1 MTAKISLPISDLNED
16 FLQQLKKQYGEHTR
30 LDIQVVE
37 MDETPS
43 LSEDDFW
50 QIIALLKPAAKDK
63 EERIAAAVNHLATL
77 PTKHIYQFE
86 DLLAEKLFS
95 LDTAAHAAVAY
106 PDNSYLSVDGFL
118 YLRAGVV
125 AEGLAVYQ
133 RALDN
138 PASLNKEAD
147 FEPLLSLA
155 ALAYQ
160 QKTGRIFNYISPI
173 SYETYANEEGWS

>member
-50 QIIALLKPAAKDK
+50 QIIALLKPAAKNK
-63 EERIAAAVNHLATL
+63 EERIAAAVKYLAKL

-86 DLLAEKLFS
+86 DLLAEKLFG
-95 LDTAAHAAVAY
+95 LDTAAHAEVAY
-106 PDNSYLSVDGFL
+106 PGNVSVDGFL

-125 AEGLAVYQ
+125 AEGLAAYQ
-133 RALDN
+133 RVLDN
-138 PASLNKEAD
+138 PASLNKEID

-160 QKTGRIFNYISPI
+160 QKTGRMFDYISPV
-173 SYETYANEEGWS
+173 SYETYANEDGWS